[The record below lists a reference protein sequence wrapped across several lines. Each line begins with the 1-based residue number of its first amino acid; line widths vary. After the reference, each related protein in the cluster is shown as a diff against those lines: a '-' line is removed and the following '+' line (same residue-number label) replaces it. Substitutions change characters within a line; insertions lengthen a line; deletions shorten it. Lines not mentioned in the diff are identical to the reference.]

1 MILYPSGESRD
12 NYSSGTFAS
21 QSSKLGT
28 KQARCIEKRYT

>member
-21 QSSKLGT
+21 QSSKLGP
-28 KQARCIEKRYT
+28 KQRCIEKRYT